1 MSSKISDI
9 WYTFCPVVCVS
20 HIAQDKGW
28 LKEEFAKDRIK
39 LSHISTLPVKDW
51 QSHFTHKHRQLFR
64 DGGNI
69 PPIWTRSEG
78 VDTKVIGM
86 VWAEGGQAI
95 LVRKNSLIKSVKE
108 LAGKRIALPRRL
120 PNLIDF
126 RRATAKRGI
135 IMSLKAHGLTPDDV
149 QFVDLPIDIP
159 DIATETQP
167 PERTGWAISPE
178 TGWQIPQQPE
188 VEALQNG
195 EVAAIYSFHGREV
208 ILEQLGV
215 ARIIYN
221 LDKHPD
227 WKYRVNIGYPYICTV
242 NADFAREHP
251 GLVTRWMKVL
261 VRAGMW
267 AKENYA
273 EVVRIMAKATD
284 VPEEVVQKSYSTDF
298 HKHLVPEISER
309 GIEALETE
317 KRFLKEHGFINNDF
331 DVRNWVDR
339 SFLDTAFKEVEV
351 ETRQ

>member
-1 MSSKISDI
+1 MSSRISDI

-20 HIAQDKGW
+20 HITQDKGW
-28 LKEEFAKDRIK
+28 LKEEFAKDGINIP
-39 LSHISTLPVKDW
+39 HISTLPVKDW
-51 QSHFTHKHRQLFR
+51 QSHFSHKHPRLFR

-78 VDTKVIGM
+78 VATKVIGM
-86 VWAEGGQAI
+86 VWAEGGQVI
-95 LVRKNSLIKSVKE
+95 LVRKDSSIKSVKE
-108 LAGKRIALPRRL
+108 LKGKRVALPRRL

-126 RRATAKRGI
+126 RRAVAKRGI
-135 IMSLKAHGLTPDDV
+135 IMSLKAHGLTQDDV

-167 PERTGWAISPE
+167 LRRTGWAISPE
-178 TGWQIPQQPE
+178 TGWKIPQQPE

-195 EVAAIYSFHGREV
+195 EVDAIYSFHGREV

-242 NADFAREHP
+242 NTDFAAEHP
-251 GLVTRWMKVL
+251 DLVTRWMKVL
-261 VRAGMW
+261 VRAGIW

-273 EVVRIMAKATD
+273 EVVRIMAEATNIT
-284 VPEEVVQKSYSTDF
+284 EEAIQKSFPSDF

-309 GIEALETE
+309 GIEALEIE
-317 KRFLKEHGFINNDF
+317 KRFLREHGFINNDF
-331 DVRNWVDR
+331 DVRNWVDG
-339 SFLDTAFKEVEV
+339 SFLDAALKEVGI
-351 ETRQ
+351 